1 MKLVYKRKFD
11 AAHRLF
17 DESKTKEWN
26 ETNFGKC
33 TNLHGHTWV
42 VEFTL
47 CGQPNSDN
55 SMLINFNVL
64 KELIDSLDHKFINEV
79 IPMLPTAENLVGYFL
94 SELLDEQL
102 FTYIKVKVWESDHA
116 YAEDEWG
123 TS

>member
-1 MKLVYKRKFD
+1 MYKRKFD

-47 CGQPNSDN
+47 CGQTNSDN

-64 KELIDSLDHKFINEV
+64 KGLIDSLDHKFINEV